1 MPEKLFQNAKNFY
14 DAQYREKV
22 YATGADQELRLAE
35 VKSQLEKIG
44 AENPRVLEIGCG
56 RGQLQEAAPG
66 YVGFDISRESGRYLT
81 KPFVC
86 GVAEALPFADQ
97 SFDVVMSFTVLEHL
111 VCPETALTE
120 ISRVLKHGGRLILQA
135 AWRVPPWRSL
145 GLEVRD
151 YDELGFWEKIL
162 KFCLPVI
169 NALWR
174 RAIFR
179 VPIRAIRE
187 LQFQA
192 RRDIC
197 RLPYT
202 RMVPNWEYFLL
213 PDSDATASIDNHA
226 CALWLYARGF
236 QAPEVKTPLR
246 RILLPCGPLLMIKD

>member
-1 MPEKLFQNAKNFY
+1 MQDKLFQNAKNFY

-22 YATGADQELRLAE
+22 YSTGADQEIRLAW
-35 VKSQLEKIG
+35 VKSHLDKIGLEK
-44 AENPRVLEIGCG
+44 ARVLEIGCG
-56 RGQLQEAAPG
+56 RGQLQEATAG
-66 YVGFDISRESGRYLT
+66 YVGFDISQESGRNFS

-120 ISRVLKHGGRLILQA
+120 ISRILKKGGQMILLA

-151 YDELGFWEKIL
+151 YDDLSFWEKIL
-162 KFCLPVI
+162 KFCLPLV
-169 NALWR
+169 NALWM

-179 VPIRAIRE
+179 VPIRTTRE
-187 LQFQA
+187 LQFHVLKKMG
-192 RRDIC
+192 

-226 CALWLYARGF
+226 CALWLYSRGF

-246 RILLPCGPLLMIKD
+246 RILLPCGPLVMIKD